1 MKRILSAVMAACVAF
16 VACENLDLSEN
27 PESSIKDGI
36 STGPSGAN
44 VKDSVVFKA
53 SLEPQTKTYMEY
65 LNGVYKLRWAE
76 NDKIMVWDASTL
88 ADGASA
94 KYEYC
99 TLLDG
104 EGTSSAEF
112 VGTIEAQEYVALY
125 AAGYYVPYNQCPAID
140 IPVKQYRTREDGI
153 DDYTY
158 PMVAVSSTRDF
169 NFENIC
175 SIIKLSITGNGEALR
190 YITVFSEEIMAG
202 PAAVELDDYNKPVL
216 QFLGSDEEDGV
227 YSWIDLYCD
236 DVILSEIPTD
246 CYIVVPAQTYESGL
260 GFYIGTS
267 DGSYMQVYTSEH
279 ITTERSRIHEVDPIS
294 FTPEE
299 VPLEDGVYVVGK
311 ATGVNIPLN
320 APAEHY
326 KMVPDELRNGRYEKY
341 LPLFRDENFSI
352 VKWEDG
358 RKTEYGGVEISSKSN
373 SIDDGMLSYEYKW
386 YSVAADEE
394 ANWYFS
400 VDEDGLYHIII
411 DLNEPEDL
419 DCAQI
424 ALFPVDWNVRG
435 TYNNWGA
442 TPMEMESFS
451 VSEVVYSLQDVYFTT
466 AGGLFKFEY
475 TGIGWYAGEVSGIR
489 TPSNLGMTD
498 GALWHDGPDI
508 KLGLQ
513 GIYDIE
519 LRWRSSDDEFA
530 TSCFSYSFEL
540 KQELSLPDYTGCP
553 MELVGTSVAYGDP
566 DTSDWGWGRVL
577 LADNDGYP
585 SVYGSTY
592 TWTWSNVYLYNEADC
607 EAEINN
613 CGFKARTVGNKPY
626 GEIDAWEV
634 SYNDLDLSSSASA
647 TACGMSNILVEET
660 GSYNVTL
667 SLDASTGQKTI
678 TLVSK

>member
-1 MKRILSAVMAACVAF
+1 MS
-16 VACENLDLSEN
+16 
-27 PESSIKDGI
+27 
-36 STGPSGAN
+36 
-44 VKDSVVFKA
+44 
-53 SLEPQTKTYMEY
+53 
-65 LNGVYKLRWAE
+65 
-76 NDKIMVWDASTL
+76 
-88 ADGASA
+88 
-94 KYEYC
+94 
-99 TLLDG
+99 
-104 EGTSSAEF
+104 
-112 VGTIEAQEYVALY
+112 
-125 AAGYYVPYNQCPAID
+125 
-140 IPVKQYRTREDGI
+140 
-153 DDYTY
+153 
-158 PMVAVSSTRDF
+158 
-169 NFENIC
+169 
-175 SIIKLSITGNGEALR
+175 

-202 PAAVELDDYNKPVL
+202 PAAVDFDENNKPVL
-216 QFLGSDEEDGV
+216 QFLGSNENQGV

-236 DVILSEIPTD
+236 GVILSETPTD

-267 DGSYMQVYTSEH
+267 DGSYMQVYTSEQ

-311 ATGVNIPLN
+311 ATGVNIPFN

-358 RKTEYGGVEISSKSN
+358 QKTEYGGEEISYKIN
-373 SIDDGMLSYEYKW
+373 SIDDGILSYEYKW

-394 ANWYFS
+394 ADWYFS

-411 DLNEPEDL
+411 DLYEPEDL

-424 ALFPVDWNVRG
+424 ALFPVDWKVRG
-435 TYNNWGA
+435 TCNNWGA
-442 TPMEMESFS
+442 TPMEVESFS
-451 VSEVVYSLQDVYFTT
+451 VSEVVYSLSDVCFTT

-475 TGIGWYAGEVSGIR
+475 TGIAWYAGEDPGIR

-498 GALWHDGPDI
+498 GALLHDGSNI
-508 KLGLQ
+508 KLGPQ

-519 LRWRSSDDEFA
+519 LRWHSSDDKFA

-540 KQELSLPDYTGCP
+540 KQELSLPDYSKCP

-577 LADNDGYP
+577 LADNEGYP

-592 TWTWSNVYLYNEADC
+592 TWTWSNVYLYNETDC

-626 GEIDAWEV
+626 GDIDAWEV
-634 SYNDLDLSSSASA
+634 SYNDFDLSSSAPA
-647 TACGMSNILVEET
+647 TACGMSNILVEKT
-660 GSYNVTL
+660 GSYDVTL

>member
-1 MKRILSAVMAACVAF
+1 MAACIAF

-27 PESSIKDGI
+27 PESSIKDGV
-36 STGPSGAN
+36 STGASGAT
-44 VKDSVVFKA
+44 VKDQVVFRA

-76 NDKIMVWDASTL
+76 NDKIMVWDATTL

-125 AAGYYVPYNQCPAID
+125 AAGHYVPYNGRPAID
-140 IPVKQYRTREDGI
+140 FPVAQYRAKEGCI
-153 DDYTY
+153 DDYTF
-158 PMVAVSSTRDF
+158 PMVAVSNTRDF
-169 NFENIC
+169 QFENIG
-175 SIIKLSITGNGEALR
+175 SVIKLSITGNGEALS

-202 PAAVELDDYNKPVL
+202 PAAVDFDENNKPVL
-216 QFLGSDEEDGV
+216 QFLGSDEESGV
-227 YSWIDLYCD
+227 YSWVDLYCD
-236 DVILSEIPTD
+236 DVILSETPTD

-267 DGSYMQVYTSEH
+267 YGYMQVYTPEQ
-279 ITTERSRIHEVDPIS
+279 ITTERSRIHEVGPIS

-326 KMVPDELRNGRYEKY
+326 KMVPDQFRSGRYEKY
-341 LPLFRDENFSI
+341 LPLFGDENFSI
-352 VKWEDG
+352 VKWENG
-358 RKTEYGGVEISSKSN
+358 QKTEYGGLNVSYKSN
-373 SIDDGMLSYEYKW
+373 SIDDGMLSYGYKW

-400 VDEDGLYHIII
+400 VDEDGLYHVII
-411 DLNEPEDL
+411 DLNEPNDL
-419 DCAQI
+419 DCAQV
-424 ALFPVDWNVRG
+424 ALFPVDWKVRG
-435 TYNNWGA
+435 TCNGWGA

-451 VSEVVYSLQDVYFTT
+451 VSEVVYSLPGVHFTT
-466 AGGLFKFEY
+466 AGGIFKFEY
-475 TGIGWYAGEVSGIR
+475 TGVEWYAGEVSGIR
-489 TPSNLGMTD
+489 TPSNLGLTD
-498 GALWHDGPDI
+498 GALCHDGLNI
-508 KLGLQ
+508 ELGEP
-513 GIYDIE
+513 GIYDIK
-519 LRWRSSDDEFA
+519 LRWHSSYDESA
-530 TSCFSYSFEL
+530 TSCFSYSFDL
-540 KQELSLPDYTGCP
+540 KQELNLLDYSNCP
-553 MELVGTSVAYGDP
+553 MELVGTSVANGDP

-577 LADNDGYP
+577 LADNYGYP

-592 TWTWSNVYLYNEADC
+592 TWTWSDVYLYNEAGC
-607 EAEINN
+607 EAEIYN

-634 SYNDLDLSSSASA
+634 SYNDLDPSSYASA
-647 TACGMSNILVEET
+647 TACGMSNILVKET
-660 GSYNVTL
+660 GLYDVTL
-667 SLDASTGQKTI
+667 SLDASTGLKTI
-678 TLVSK
+678 TLSK